1 MVKAGEQHA
10 RQVKEQMHAS
20 DKGEGAEG
28 DRGSGD
34 QRASSLMQENKSC
47 KLQMENKIKW
57 DLSFWIILISV

>member
-10 RQVKEQMHAS
+10 KQGKEQMRAS

-34 QRASSLMQENKSC
+34 QRASSLMRENKSC
-47 KLQMENKIKW
+47 KLQMGNKIKC
-57 DLSFWIILISV
+57 DLSFWIILILV